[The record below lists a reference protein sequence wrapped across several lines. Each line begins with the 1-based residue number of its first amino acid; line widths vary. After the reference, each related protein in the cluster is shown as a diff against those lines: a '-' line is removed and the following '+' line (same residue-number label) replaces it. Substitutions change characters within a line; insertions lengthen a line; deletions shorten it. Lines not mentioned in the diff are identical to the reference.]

1 MKFVIPSV
9 FTAVD
14 KFSGPLS
21 KMQGATGAF
30 ASRMERDFRKAGST
44 AFAVGKTAGA
54 VGLAIAAPL
63 GLAVK
68 QAVDFEDAMADV
80 AKTTGLSGKP
90 LEALGSSI
98 LDMSKNTR
106 TSIDD
111 LVKIAEIGG
120 QLGIAEKDL
129 LSFTKSA
136 DKFNIALGSDFSGG
150 VEEAVSQVGKI
161 KLLFADTR
169 GLNVSDSIMKTGSA
183 INELG
188 AVGAGTS
195 ANITDFTLRLGA
207 LPDALKPSITN
218 TLALGTFLE
227 ELGIDAQ
234 IGAGGMTNFLL
245 VAGKNISGFASQ
257 MKVSATE
264 AKALLKQDPTEFS
277 KRFASTFK
285 GVAPEIMA
293 QKLNDLGIGSQ
304 ETIKVL
310 GALGASTERL
320 TELQNVANKSFTDGT
335 SLSTEAAKK
344 NDTMAA
350 KMAKLRNN
358 AKSLAITIGN
368 ALLPVINSI
377 VESVMPFINS
387 MASWIQRNKALTA
400 TIIKVVAIAG
410 LLALAISGVSFAIG
424 IYQKAV
430 VIAQA
435 AQAAWNIIMAANPIG
450 LLVAGLIGL
459 GAVIYSVADAF
470 STFSAAETVNAN
482 VQQRALDKTIDQR
495 VEIVQLFGAL
505 RNAKAGTDA
514 YNETLKKIDAIQPG
528 ITNKYNLQAGALK
541 NISAAEKE
549 LTANIMKRAEAEA
562 RAELLKE
569 SIKKEMQLKEGGD
582 SMFQKVLKFTG
593 YESAANMIKA
603 GDIAKEKLT
612 QRELTK
618 QIAAETVNPD
628 KAKQDGIVNRTENT
642 NNAKVEIEFTGMPA
656 GMSAN
661 VKDKSGNKS
670 IPKLS
675 STS

>member
-593 YESAANMIKA
+593 NENASTMMKA

-612 QRELTK
+612 QRELSR

>member
-387 MASWIQRNKALTA
+387 MASWIQRNKALTV

-470 STFSAAETVNAN
+470 SAFSAAETVNAN

-549 LTANIMKRAEAEA
+549 LTANIIKRAEAEA

-593 YESAANMIKA
+593 NESAANMIKA

-612 QRELTK
+612 QRELSR

>member
-68 QAVDFEDAMADV
+68 QAVDFEDAMSDV

-320 TELQNVANKSFTDGT
+320 TELQNVANKSFGEGS
-335 SLSTEAAKK
+335 SLSVEAAKK

-495 VEIVQLFGAL
+495 VEIVQLFSAL
-505 RNAKAGTDA
+505 KNAKAGTDA
-514 YNETLKKIDAIQPG
+514 YNETLKKIEAIQPG

-549 LTANIMKRAEAEA
+549 LTANIIKRAETEA

-593 YESAANMIKA
+593 NENAANLMKA

-642 NNAKVEIEFTGMPA
+642 NNAKVEIEFTGMPQ

-661 VKDKSGNKS
+661 VKDKSGNKT

>member
-1 MKFVIPSV
+1 
-9 FTAVD
+9 
-14 KFSGPLS
+14 
-21 KMQGATGAF
+21 
-30 ASRMERDFRKAGST
+30 
-44 AFAVGKTAGA
+44 
-54 VGLAIAAPL
+54 
-63 GLAVK
+63 
-68 QAVDFEDAMADV
+68 
-80 AKTTGLSGKP
+80 
-90 LEALGSSI
+90 
-98 LDMSKNTR
+98 
-106 TSIDD
+106 
-111 LVKIAEIGG
+111 
-120 QLGIAEKDL
+120 
-129 LSFTKSA
+129 
-136 DKFNIALGSDFSGG
+136 
-150 VEEAVSQVGKI
+150 
-161 KLLFADTR
+161 
-169 GLNVSDSIMKTGSA
+169 
-183 INELG
+183 
-188 AVGAGTS
+188 
-195 ANITDFTLRLGA
+195 
-207 LPDALKPSITN
+207 
-218 TLALGTFLE
+218 
-227 ELGIDAQ
+227 
-234 IGAGGMTNFLL
+234 
-245 VAGKNISGFASQ
+245 
-257 MKVSATE
+257 
-264 AKALLKQDPTEFS
+264 
-277 KRFASTFK
+277 
-285 GVAPEIMA
+285 
-293 QKLNDLGIGSQ
+293 
-304 ETIKVL
+304 
-310 GALGASTERL
+310 
-320 TELQNVANKSFTDGT
+320 
-335 SLSTEAAKK
+335 
-344 NDTMAA
+344 MAA

-593 YESAANMIKA
+593 NESAANMIKA

-612 QRELTK
+612 QRELSR